1 MNVHDF
7 KIVAVKAIKPDTQN
21 GVVLEK
27 VRAIQKALYGNDEW
41 LYLYQGYDIKED
53 EGCIIVDKQ
62 MMNPVPLY
70 GDDKMWVNISAVVG
84 KNGAGK
90 SSLVDLLIRVVNN
103 LSTAIIGEGYAYNS
117 AEHLHFIDYLYAA
130 VIVQIDSYFIEVRC
144 EDRDIKVRYYVKEE
158 GDRNRFSRNG
168 TEDTIVMDNSG
179 NRQVPI
185 QPARGNWHVLQ
196 EFFYS
201 LICSYSIYGFNY
213 RDYVKERTNNER
225 LQHIIGKKLNKIAEQ
240 DRYWL
245 TGLFHKNDG
254 YQTPIVIHPMR
265 EDGLLNISKENS
277 LGKERQLT
285 LLYFKDEEEG
295 FPFQIINDD
304 MRIKRLHLTRK
315 NEDSYDQSHTAKKLK
330 FEGTNLDKNF
340 HILTDEIKKF
350 WNEKFTGMEMWG
362 DGTQTEME
370 QLLWGY
376 IVYKTMKIALSYKK
390 YSKLERV
397 MRLSGHTYDD
407 ISKRLDEIYKDH
419 SHVTLKL
426 RRAINMLRFNLY
438 CFDEYPADIDVDV
451 LYRLL
456 SVYLSD
462 EKTDVVK
469 IIDLMPPPVFNFDF
483 LMKKD
488 GGTDDWIP
496 FTGLSSGERQIAYT
510 LSNFMYHMVN
520 LDSSWDDM
528 TIDEEHRNVLQYQY
542 VNVMFDEVELYY
554 HPDLQRRFVW
564 LLTNALK
571 SAGLRRIFGVNIIIV
586 THSPFVLSDI
596 PKSNILV
603 LGEKD
608 DMEDTFGANILDL
621 FRKSFIMQSTV
632 GEYARQ
638 ELSQIFTLLGD
649 DKAISKLDEEER
661 KRIRYI
667 KDIVGDLYLKRLVSN
682 VVIDIEKGE
691 TNV

>member
-1 MNVHDF
+1 MNNHDF
-7 KIVAVKAIKPDTQN
+7 KIIAVKAIKPDTQN
-21 GVVLEK
+21 EEVLEK
-27 VRAIQKALYGNDEW
+27 VRAIQKALYGNNEW

-53 EGCIIVDKQ
+53 EGIIIVDKL
-62 MMNPVPLY
+62 MMDPVPLY
-70 GDDKMWVNISAVVG
+70 GDDKMWMNICAVVG

-90 SSLVDLLIRVVNN
+90 SSLVDLLIRVINN

-130 VIVQIDSYFIEVRC
+130 VVVQIEGAFIEVRC
-144 EDRDIKVRYYVKEE
+144 EDRDIKVRYYVKEK
-158 GDRNRFSRNG
+158 GKRNWFSRNC
-168 TEDTIVMDNSG
+168 TEDTIVIDNSG

-185 QPARGNWHVLQ
+185 QPARKNRHVLQ

-213 RDYVKERTNNER
+213 RDYIKERTNNER
-225 LQHIIGKKLNKIAEQ
+225 LQQIIGKKLDKMAEQ

-254 YQTPIVIHPMR
+254 YQTPVVIHPMR
-265 EDGLLNISKENS
+265 EDGLLNISKENN
-277 LGKERQLT
+277 LGRERQLT
-285 LLYFKDEEEG
+285 LLYFKDEKGG
-295 FPFQIINDD
+295 FPFQTINDD

-315 NEDSYDQSHTAKKLK
+315 NEDSYDQAHTAKKLK

-340 HILTDEIKKF
+340 HILTNEIKKF
-350 WNEKFTGMEMWG
+350 WKEKYTGMEMWG
-362 DGTQTEME
+362 NGTETEMD

-407 ISKRLDEIYKDH
+407 ISERLDEIYKDH

-426 RRAINMLRFNLY
+426 RRAINMFRFNLY
-438 CFDEYPADIDVDV
+438 CFDEYPVDIDVDV
-451 LYRLL
+451 LYRSL
-456 SVYLSD
+456 SDYLSEGKKD
-462 EKTDVVK
+462 MVK

-528 TIDEEHRNVLQYQY
+528 TIDEEHRDVLQYQY

-596 PKSNILV
+596 PRSNILV

-682 VVIDIEKGE
+682 VVCDVEKGE
-691 TNV
+691 N

>member
-7 KIVAVKAIKPDTQN
+7 KVVAVKAIKPDTQN
-21 GVVLEK
+21 EEVLEK
-27 VRAIQKALYGNDEW
+27 VRAIQKALYGNNEW
-41 LYLYQGYDIKED
+41 LYLYKGYDIKED
-53 EGCIIVDKQ
+53 EGIIIVEKL
-62 MMNPVPLY
+62 MMDPVPLY
-70 GDDKMWVNISAVVG
+70 GDGKMWVNISAVVG

-90 SSLVDLLIRVVNN
+90 SSLVDLLIRVINN

-130 VIVQIDSYFIEVRC
+130 LVVQIDERFIEVLC
-144 EDRDIKVRYYVKEE
+144 EDRDITVRYYVREQRH
-158 GDRNRFSRNG
+158 RNRFSRNG
-168 TEDTIVMDNSG
+168 TEDTVVMDDSD
-179 NRQVPI
+179 NRQVAI
-185 QPARGNWHVLQ
+185 QPARRNLHVLQ
-196 EFFYS
+196 ELFYS

-213 RDYVKERTNNER
+213 RDYVKERTNNDR
-225 LQHIIGKKLNKIAEQ
+225 LQHIIGKKLDKIAEQ

-254 YQTPIVIHPMR
+254 YQTPVVIHPMR
-265 EDGLLNISKENS
+265 EDGLLNISKENN

-285 LLYFKDEEEG
+285 LLYFKDEKGG

-315 NEDSYDQSHTAKKLK
+315 NEDSYDQAHTAKKLK

-340 HILTDEIKKF
+340 YILTDEIKKF
-350 WNEKFTGMEMWG
+350 WKEKYTGMEMWG
-362 DGTQTEME
+362 DGTQAEME

-407 ISKRLDEIYKDH
+407 ISERLDEIYNDH

-438 CFDEYPADIDVDV
+438 YYDEYPADLDVDV
-451 LYRLL
+451 LYRSL
-456 SVYLSD
+456 SGYLSE
-462 EKTDVVK
+462 EKADLVK

-520 LDSSWDDM
+520 IDSSWDDM
-528 TIDEEHRNVLQYQY
+528 TYDNEHRDVLQYQY

-571 SAGLRRIFGVNIIIV
+571 SAGLQRILGVNIIIV

-596 PKSNILV
+596 PQSNILV
-603 LGEKD
+603 LGENE
-608 DMEDTFGANILDL
+608 DMEETFGANILDL

-638 ELSQIFTLLGD
+638 ELSRIFKLLGD
-649 DKAISKLDEEER
+649 EKAISKLDEGER
-661 KRIRYI
+661 KRIKYI
-667 KDIVGDLYLKRLVSN
+667 KDIVGDPYLKRLVSN
-682 VVIDIEKGE
+682 VVSDIEKGE
-691 TNV
+691 N

>member
-1 MNVHDF
+1 MNNHDF
-7 KIVAVKAIKPDTQN
+7 KIIAVKAIKPDTQN
-21 GVVLEK
+21 EEVLEK
-27 VRAIQKALYGNDEW
+27 VRAIQKALYGNNEW

-53 EGCIIVDKQ
+53 EGIIIVDKL
-62 MMNPVPLY
+62 MMDPVPLY
-70 GDDKMWVNISAVVG
+70 GDDKMWVNICAVVG

-90 SSLVDLLIRVVNN
+90 SSLVDLLIRVINN

-130 VIVQIDSYFIEVRC
+130 VVVQIEGAFIEVRC
-144 EDRDIKVRYYVKEE
+144 EDRDIKVRYYVKEK
-158 GDRNRFSRNG
+158 GKRNWFSRNC
-168 TEDTIVMDNSG
+168 TEDTIVIDNSG

-185 QPARGNWHVLQ
+185 QPARKNRHVLQ

-213 RDYVKERTNNER
+213 RDYIKEITNNER
-225 LQHIIGKKLNKIAEQ
+225 LQQIIGKKLDKIAEQ

-254 YQTPIVIHPMR
+254 YQTPVVIHPMR
-265 EDGLLNISKENS
+265 EDGLLNISKENN
-277 LGKERQLT
+277 LGRERQLT
-285 LLYFKDEEEG
+285 LLYFKDEKGG
-295 FPFQIINDD
+295 FPFQTINDD

-315 NEDSYDQSHTAKKLK
+315 NEDSYDQAHTAKKLK

-350 WNEKFTGMEMWG
+350 WKKKYTGMDDWG

-407 ISKRLDEIYKDH
+407 ISERLDEIYKDH

-438 CFDEYPADIDVDV
+438 CFDEYPADIDVDT
-451 LYRLL
+451 LYRSLL
-456 SVYLSD
+456 GYLSE
-462 EKTDVVK
+462 EKTDMVK

-528 TIDEEHRNVLQYQY
+528 TIDEEHRDVLQYQY

-571 SAGLRRIFGVNIIIV
+571 STVLRRILGVNIIIV

-596 PKSNILV
+596 PRSNILV

-649 DKAISKLDEEER
+649 DKAISKLDEEKR
-661 KRIRYI
+661 KRIWYI

-682 VVIDIEKGE
+682 VVSNIENGE
-691 TNV
+691 N

>member
-1 MNVHDF
+1 MNNHDF
-7 KIVAVKAIKPDTQN
+7 KIIAVKAIKPDTQN
-21 GVVLEK
+21 EEVLEK
-27 VRAIQKALYGNDEW
+27 VRAIQKALYGNNEW

-53 EGCIIVDKQ
+53 EGIIIVDKL
-62 MMNPVPLY
+62 MMDPVPLY
-70 GDDKMWVNISAVVG
+70 GDDKMWVNICAVVG

-90 SSLVDLLIRVVNN
+90 SSLVDLLIRVINN

-130 VIVQIDSYFIEVRC
+130 VVVQIEGAFIEVRC
-144 EDRDIKVRYYVKEE
+144 EDRDIKVRYYVKEK
-158 GDRNRFSRNG
+158 GKRNWFSRNC
-168 TEDTIVMDNSG
+168 TEDTIVIDNSG

-185 QPARGNWHVLQ
+185 QPARKNRHVLQ

-213 RDYVKERTNNER
+213 RDYIKEITNNER
-225 LQHIIGKKLNKIAEQ
+225 LQQIIGKKLDKIAEQ

-254 YQTPIVIHPMR
+254 YQTPVVIHPMR
-265 EDGLLNISKENS
+265 EDGLLNISKENN
-277 LGKERQLT
+277 LGRERQLT
-285 LLYFKDEEEG
+285 LLYFKDEKGG
-295 FPFQIINDD
+295 FPFQTINDD

-315 NEDSYDQSHTAKKLK
+315 NEDSYDQAHTAKKLK

-350 WNEKFTGMEMWG
+350 WKKKYTGMDDWG

-407 ISKRLDEIYKDH
+407 ISERLDEIYKDH

-438 CFDEYPADIDVDV
+438 CFDEYPADIDVDT
-451 LYRLL
+451 LYRSLL
-456 SVYLSD
+456 GYLSE
-462 EKTDVVK
+462 EKTDMVK

-528 TIDEEHRNVLQYQY
+528 TIDEEHRDVLQYQY

-571 SAGLRRIFGVNIIIV
+571 STVLRRIFGVNIIIV

-596 PKSNILV
+596 PRSNILV

-649 DKAISKLDEEER
+649 DKAISKLDEKER
-661 KRIRYI
+661 KRIWYI

-682 VVIDIEKGE
+682 VVSNIEKGE
-691 TNV
+691 N